1 MEFTTIYRNGK
12 PQYFFIKIDE
22 PAEFN
27 FLQPYF
33 LVTSLDKPRFGK
45 ILEMECLFSGSVWQG
60 RQSHGYGYSCSADVY
75 GTLLDAIRKLHWKEL
90 SEESKNELMNI
101 NTHDNTLILSIA
113 TLKELATL
121 NTVALERKYN
131 HEYQ

>member
-1 MEFTTIYRNGK
+1 MEFNTIYRNGK

-33 LVTSLDKPRFGK
+33 LVTSMDKPRFGR

-60 RQSHGYGYSCSADVY
+60 RQSHVYGYSCSADVY
-75 GTLLDAIRKLHWKEL
+75 GTFFFSIYKLYSKEL
-90 SEESKNELMNI
+90 SDESKQELTAI
-101 NTHDNTLILSIA
+101 NTHEDTLKLSENL
-113 TLKELATL
+113 LKELAKL
-121 NTVALERKYN
+121 NMIALERKYN
-131 HEYQ
+131 K

>member
-1 MEFTTIYRNGK
+1 MEFNTIYRNGK

-33 LVTSLDKPRFGK
+33 LLTTMDKPRFGR

-75 GTLLDAIRKLHWKEL
+75 GTLIDAIYKLYKKDI
-90 SEESKNELMNI
+90 SEESKHELNAI
-101 NTHDNTLILSIA
+101 NTHES
-113 TLKELATL
+113 TLKLSENLLRELARL
-121 NTVALERKYN
+121 NAIALERRYIK
-131 HEYQ
+131 

>member
-27 FLQPYF
+27 FIQPYF
-33 LVTSLDKPRFGK
+33 LVTSMDKPRFGR

-60 RQSHGYGYSCSADVY
+60 RQSQGYGYSCSADVY
-75 GTLLDAIRKLHWKEL
+75 GTLIDAIYKLYKKEL
-90 SEESKNELMNI
+90 SEESKQELNAI
-101 NTHDNTLILSIA
+101 NTHDNILKLSGN
-113 TLKELATL
+113 LLRELARL
-121 NTVALERKYN
+121 NAIALERKYSK
-131 HEYQ
+131 

>member
-1 MEFTTIYRNGK
+1 MEFNTIYRNGK

-33 LVTSLDKPRFGK
+33 LVTSMDKPRFGR
-45 ILEMECLFSGSVWQG
+45 ILEMECLFSGSVYQG

-75 GTLLDAIRKLHWKEL
+75 DTLIDAIYKLYNKEL
-90 SEESKNELMNI
+90 SEESKQELNAI
-101 NTHDNTLILSIA
+101 NTHDNILKLSGN
-113 TLKELATL
+113 LLRELARL
-121 NTVALERKYN
+121 NAIALERKYN
-131 HEYQ
+131 K

>member
-1 MEFTTIYRNGK
+1 MEFATIYRNGK

-33 LVTSLDKPRFGK
+33 LLTSMDKPRFGR

-75 GTLLDAIRKLHWKEL
+75 GTLINAIYKLYKKEL
-90 SEESKNELMNI
+90 SENAKQELNSI
-101 NTHDNTLILSIA
+101 NTHDSTLILSIA

-121 NTVALERKYN
+121 NTVALERKYSK
-131 HEYQ
+131 

>member
-1 MEFTTIYRNGK
+1 MEFNTIYRNGK

-22 PAEFN
+22 PTEFN

-33 LVTSLDKPRFGK
+33 LLTSMDKPRFGR

-75 GTLLDAIRKLHWKEL
+75 GTLIDAIRKLYNKEL
-90 SEESKNELMNI
+90 SEESKQELNAI
-101 NTHDNTLILSIA
+101 NTHDNILKLSGNLIR
-113 TLKELATL
+113 ELARL
-121 NTVALERKYN
+121 NAIALERKYSK
-131 HEYQ
+131 

>member
-12 PQYFFIKIDE
+12 PQYFFIKIDHAE
-22 PAEFN
+22 EFN

-33 LVTSLDKPRFGK
+33 LVTSMDKPRFGR

-75 GTLLDAIRKLHWKEL
+75 CTLIDAIHKLYSKEL
-90 SEESKNELMNI
+90 SEESKQELTAI
-101 NTHDNTLILSIA
+101 NTHES
-113 TLKELATL
+113 TLKLSENLLAELAKL
-121 NTVALERKYN
+121 NMIALERKYN
-131 HEYQ
+131 K

>member
-33 LVTSLDKPRFGK
+33 LVTSIDKPRFGR
-45 ILEMECLFSGSVWQG
+45 ILEMECLFSGSVWEG
-60 RQSHGYGYSCSADVY
+60 RQLHGYGYSCSADVY
-75 GTLLDAIRKLHWKEL
+75 GTLIDAINKLYSKEL
-90 SEESKNELMNI
+90 SEESKQEI
-101 NTHDNTLILSIA
+101 NAICTHDNILKLSGNL
-113 TLKELATL
+113 LKELAKL
-121 NTVALERKYN
+121 NMIALERKYSK
-131 HEYQ
+131 

>member
-1 MEFTTIYRNGK
+1 MEFNAIYRNGK
-12 PQYFFIKIDE
+12 PQYFFIKINE
-22 PAEFN
+22 LIEFN

-33 LVTSLDKPRFGK
+33 LVTSLDKPRFGR

-75 GTLLDAIRKLHWKEL
+75 DTLIDAIYKLHKKEL
-90 SEESKNELMNI
+90 SENAKQELNSI
-101 NTHDNTLILSIA
+101 NTHENTLVLSIA

-121 NTVALERKYN
+121 NAIALERRFHK
-131 HEYQ
+131 

>member
-1 MEFTTIYRNGK
+1 MEFTTIYCNGK

-33 LVTSLDKPRFGK
+33 LVTTMDKPRFGR
-45 ILEMECLFSGSVWQG
+45 ILEMNCLFSGSVWQG

-75 GTLLDAIRKLHWKEL
+75 DTLIDAIYKLYNKEL
-90 SEESKNELMNI
+90 SEESKQELTAI
-101 NTHDNTLILSIA
+101 NTHENTLKLSENL
-113 TLKELATL
+113 LKELAKL
-121 NTVALERKYN
+121 NMIALERKYN
-131 HEYQ
+131 K

>member
-33 LVTSLDKPRFGK
+33 ILTSLEKPRFGR

-60 RQSHGYGYSCSADVY
+60 RQTHGYGYSCSADVY
-75 GTLLDAIRKLHWKEL
+75 GTLIDAIKKLHGKTISPDAI
-90 SEESKNELMNI
+90 SEIDKI
-101 NTHDNTLILSIA
+101 NTHESTLILSIA

-121 NTVALERKYN
+121 NTIALERKYA
-131 HEYQ
+131 HE

>member
-12 PQYFFIKIDE
+12 LQYFFIKIDE

-33 LVTSLDKPRFGK
+33 LVTSFDHPRFGS

-60 RQSHGYGYSCSADVY
+60 KQRHGYGYSCSADVY
-75 GTLLDAIRKLHWKEL
+75 DTLINAIHKLYKKEL
-90 SEESKNELMNI
+90 SEESKQELNAI
-101 NTHDNTLILSIA
+101 NTHNS
-113 TLKELATL
+113 TLKLSENLLAELAKL
-121 NTVALERKYN
+121 NMITLERKYS
-131 HEYQ
+131 E

>member
-33 LVTSLDKPRFGK
+33 LVTSMDKPRFGR

-75 GTLLDAIRKLHWKEL
+75 GTLIDAIYKLYNKEL
-90 SEESKNELMNI
+90 SEESKQELNAI
-101 NTHDNTLILSIA
+101 NTHDNILKLSGNLLRGLARLNAIA
-113 TLKELATL
+113 VK
-121 NTVALERKYN
+121 RKYSK
-131 HEYQ
+131 

>member
-27 FLQPYF
+27 FIQPYF
-33 LVTSLDKPRFGK
+33 LITSIDKPRFGR

-75 GTLLDAIRKLHWKEL
+75 DTLIDAIYKLYNKEL
-90 SEESKNELMNI
+90 SEESKQELNAI
-101 NTHDNTLILSIA
+101 NTHES
-113 TLKELATL
+113 TLKLSENLLAELAKL
-121 NTVALERKYN
+121 NMIALERKYN
-131 HEYQ
+131 K

>member
-1 MEFTTIYRNGK
+1 MEFNTIYRNGK

-33 LVTSLDKPRFGK
+33 LLTTMDKPRFGR

-60 RQSHGYGYSCSADVY
+60 RQRHGYGYSCSADVY
-75 GTLLDAIRKLHWKEL
+75 GTMIDAIYKLYNKEL
-90 SEESKNELMNI
+90 SEESKQELTAI
-101 NTHDNTLILSIA
+101 NTHESTLKLSENL
-113 TLKELATL
+113 LKELARL
-121 NTVALERKYN
+121 NAIALERKYN
-131 HEYQ
+131 K

>member
-22 PAEFN
+22 PAEFS

-33 LVTSLDKPRFGK
+33 ILTSMDKPRFGR

-75 GTLLDAIRKLHWKEL
+75 GTLIDAIYKLYSKEL
-90 SEESKNELMNI
+90 SEESKQEI
-101 NTHDNTLILSIA
+101 NAICTHDNILKLSGNL
-113 TLKELATL
+113 LKELAKL
-121 NTVALERKYN
+121 NMIALERKYSK
-131 HEYQ
+131 

>member
-22 PAEFN
+22 PIEFN

-33 LVTSLDKPRFGK
+33 LITSMDKPRFGR

-75 GTLLDAIRKLHWKEL
+75 GTLIDAIYKLYKKEL
-90 SEESKNELMNI
+90 SENAKQEFNSINI
-101 NTHDNTLILSIA
+101 HDNTLVLSIA

-121 NTVALERKYN
+121 NNVALWRKYSA
-131 HEYQ
+131 

>member
-33 LVTSLDKPRFGK
+33 LVTSIDKPRFGR

-75 GTLLDAIRKLHWKEL
+75 GTLIDAIYKLYKKEL
-90 SEESKNELMNI
+90 SENAKQELNSI

-113 TLKELATL
+113 TLKELSTL
-121 NTVALERKYN
+121 NTIALERKYN
-131 HEYQ
+131 K

>member
-33 LVTSLDKPRFGK
+33 ILTSMDKPRFGR

-75 GTLLDAIRKLHWKEL
+75 GTLIDAIYKLYSKEL
-90 SEESKNELMNI
+90 SEDAKQELDSI
-101 NTHDNTLILSIA
+101 NTHNNTLILSIA

-121 NTVALERKYN
+121 NTIALERKYSK
-131 HEYQ
+131 

>member
-1 MEFTTIYRNGK
+1 MEFNTIYRNGK

-33 LVTSLDKPRFGK
+33 LVTSMDKPRFGR

-75 GTLLDAIRKLHWKEL
+75 GTLIDAIYKLYSKEL
-90 SEESKNELMNI
+90 SEESKQELNAI
-101 NTHDNTLILSIA
+101 NTHDDILKLSGN
-113 TLKELATL
+113 LLRELARL
-121 NTVALERKYN
+121 NVIELERR
-131 HEYQ
+131 

>member
-33 LVTSLDKPRFGK
+33 LVTSIDKPRFGR
-45 ILEMECLFSGSVWQG
+45 ILEMECLFSGSVWEG

-75 GTLLDAIRKLHWKEL
+75 GTLIDAIYKLYSKEL
-90 SEESKNELMNI
+90 SEESKQELNAI
-101 NTHDNTLILSIA
+101 NTHEDTLNLSENL
-113 TLKELATL
+113 LKELATL
-121 NTVALERKYN
+121 NKNALERKYN
-131 HEYQ
+131 K